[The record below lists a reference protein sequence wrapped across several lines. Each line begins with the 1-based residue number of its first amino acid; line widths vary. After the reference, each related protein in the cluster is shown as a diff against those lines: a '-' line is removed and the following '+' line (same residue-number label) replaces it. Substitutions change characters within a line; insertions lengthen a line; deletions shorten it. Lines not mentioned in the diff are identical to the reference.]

1 MVPEP
6 ELVERFRRNLDAL
19 IAPDT
24 RVGIAVSGGPD
35 SLALLLLA
43 AAARPG
49 AVEAATVD
57 HKLRPESRAE
67 ADMVAAVCERLG
79 VRHAILTVEWNEK
92 PSSAIQERAREARY
106 ALLGGWIG
114 ERGLGAL
121 ATAHH
126 LDDQAETLMMR
137 LNRGSGVRGL
147 AAMRPTALLPGS
159 DLPLL
164 RPLLGWRRSEL
175 EHVCGAAR
183 IAPAADP
190 GNVDEQFERVRIRRA
205 LAVADWLDPA
215 MLGRSA
221 AHLASAD
228 EALGWAAEQEWS
240 GSVTERSGEISFRP
254 SGAPEEIVR
263 RIVARAVSALATEGP
278 SELRGGE
285 LDRLLEDLRSGR
297 TATLRGVRCSGGAE
311 WRFVPAPKRTR
322 PADNLR

>member
-6 ELVERFRRNLDAL
+6 ELVERFRRDLGAL
-19 IAPDT
+19 TPPDS
-24 RVGIAVSGGPD
+24 RIGVAVSGGAD
-35 SLALLLLA
+35 SLALLLMA

-57 HKLRPESRAE
+57 HQLRAESRAE

-79 VRHAILTVEWNEK
+79 VPHAILTVEWNEK

-106 ALLGGWIG
+106 TLLGGWIE

-147 AAMRPTALLPGS
+147 GAMRPTALLPGS

-164 RPLLGWRRSEL
+164 RPLLEWRRSEL
-175 EHVCGAAR
+175 ERVCGAAG

-190 GNVDEQFERVRIRRA
+190 SNDDEQFERVRIRRA
-205 LAVADWLDPA
+205 LAAAEWLDPE

-228 EALGWAAEQEWS
+228 EALGWAAEQEWNR
-240 GSVTERSGEISFRP
+240 SVTEQPGEIAHRP
-254 SGAPEEIVR
+254 SDASDEIVR
-263 RIVARAVSALATEGP
+263 RIIARAVSALATEGP
-278 SELRGGE
+278 PELRGGE
-285 LDRLLEDLRSGR
+285 LDRLLEGLRSGR